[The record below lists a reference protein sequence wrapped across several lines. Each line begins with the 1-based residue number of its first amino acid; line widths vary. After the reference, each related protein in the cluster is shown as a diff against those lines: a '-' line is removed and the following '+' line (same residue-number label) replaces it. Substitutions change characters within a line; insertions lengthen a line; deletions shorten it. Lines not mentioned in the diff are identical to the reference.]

1 MPDEERGGQTRSPSM
16 SMFFSTHMSSSLASS
31 SVMRTRLFFFF
42 VARSPSLSL
51 LRLLFIVRANQIAYL
66 SSALRQSISTCLN
79 FTQSFDL
86 EIFGDSLVLDIFTDI
101 HEDGHHCALACRL
114 PMSTRYH
121 TLVAS

>member
-1 MPDEERGGQTRSPSM
+1 
-16 SMFFSTHMSSSLASS
+16 
-31 SVMRTRLFFFF
+31 MRTRLFFFF

-101 HEDGHHCALACRL
+101 HEDGHHLRFGVQIAHVHEVPHLGGKLNTMTPTLSVRVHSIHSSNLSLAL
-114 PMSTRYH
+114 T
-121 TLVAS
+121 